1 MLSRNKNVVDTDN
14 LKLLA
19 LFIGV
24 LNDDLRL
31 AIGSEP
37 RNSTRVSCLCHFF
50 AEEVGKV
57 VRIGMES
64 NRVPLIGSIAEHN
77 TLITSTKVIHFLGN
91 VDSLSNLGALSLD
104 VNKNGHGLVVETLIL
119 LIITNL
125 SANVSGNLLEVDGGA
140 VNEGL
145 TEETDHL
152 CLGSSLEA
160 KLAVLVLTKALIEDT
175 IRNLIAKLVRVAL
188 TDGLGGEVEIA
199 RSSTFH
205 LYLS

>member
-77 TLITSTKVIHFLGN
+77 ALITSTKVIHFLGN
-91 VDSLSNLGALSLD
+91 VDSLSNFGALSLN
-104 VNKNGHGLVVETLIL
+104 VNENGHGLVVETLIL

-199 RSSTFH
+199 RSCTFH
-205 LYLS
+205 LY

>member
-205 LYLS
+205 LY

>member
-199 RSSTFH
+199 RSCTFH
-205 LYLS
+205 LY